1 MRYEER
7 SSNPMAAKLGVVAV
21 AVLAIAGIAYFMMKD
36 EPSNKLRDL
45 PATVPPVVVEAPKVA
60 EKPAYSEPMRP
71 DRPEPLPAL
80 NQSDV
85 AVVAALQGLNIDGLL
100 QMVIPEE
107 ILRKFVRAVDAVE
120 EGKLINEYR
129 PVVSPK
135 GALLVD
141 SYRATV
147 AGSELGTT
155 AEVEQFRMSAKNYK
169 RYDTYAAMMQL
180 LDSDA
185 AVATYNRFYP
195 LLSEAYKEMGLNKG
209 NFHSVLIR
217 AIDNIIA
224 APEISGDLN
233 LVRPKVYFEFADPAL
248 EKLPAAHKLMLRMG
262 PENASRVK
270 ASLKSLRSKL
280 VQNQASTQ
288 H

>member
-7 SSNPMAAKLGVVAV
+7 SSTMATKLSVVAV
-21 AVLAIAGIAYFMMKD
+21 AVLAIAGIAYFMMK
-36 EPSNKLRDL
+36 EKPATNLRDL
-45 PATVPPVVVEAPKVA
+45 PATIPPAVVETPKAA
-60 EKPAYSEPMRP
+60 EKPAYAEPIRP
-71 DRPEPLPAL
+71 ARPEPLPAL

-107 ILRKFVRAVDAVE
+107 VLRKFVRAVDAVE

-141 SYRATV
+141 SFRTTV

-155 AEVEQFRMSAKNYK
+155 EEVEQFRMSAKNYK
-169 RYDTYAAMMQL
+169 RYDAYATILTL

-185 AVATYNRFYP
+185 TVATYNRFYP

-224 APEISGDLN
+224 APVISGDLN

-248 EKLPAAHKLMLRMG
+248 EKLPAAQKLMLRMG
-262 PENASRVK
+262 PENAGRVK

-280 VQNQASTQ
+280 VQNQAEVQ

>member
-1 MRYEER
+1 MSYEER
-7 SSNPMAAKLGVVAV
+7 RPNSGAAKLGVVVA
-21 AVLAIAGIAYFMMKD
+21 AVLAIAGIAYFMMKED
-36 EPSNKLRDL
+36 APAKLREL
-45 PATVPPVVVEAPKVA
+45 PALEQPVVIEAPKVA
-60 EKPAYSEPMRP
+60 EKPAYTEPAVAA
-71 DRPEPLPAL
+71 RPEPLPAL

-85 AVVAALQGLNIDGLL
+85 AVVAALQGLNVDGLL

-129 PVVSPK
+129 PIVSPK

-141 SYRATV
+141 SFRTTV

-155 AEVEQFRMSAKNYK
+155 TEVEQFRMSEKNYK
-169 RYDTYAAMMQL
+169 RYDTYASMLVL

-195 LLSEAYKEMGLNKG
+195 LLSEAYKEMGLTKG

-217 AIDNIIA
+217 AIDSIIA
-224 APEISGDLN
+224 APEVSGDLN

-248 EKLPAAHKLMLRMG
+248 EKLPATHKLMLRMG

-270 ASLKSLRSKL
+270 SSMKSLRAKL
-280 VQNQASTQ
+280 VQQQAS
-288 H
+288 

>member
-7 SSNPMAAKLGVVAV
+7 RPNSTAAKSGVVVV
-21 AVLAIAGIAYFMMKD
+21 AVLAIAGIAYFMMK
-36 EPSNKLRDL
+36 EEAPAKLREL
-45 PATVPPVVVEAPKVA
+45 PAPPPPLVVEAPKVP
-60 EKPAYSEPMRP
+60 EKPAYAEPAP
-71 DRPEPLPAL
+71 AARPEPLPAL

-129 PVVSPK
+129 PIVSPK

-141 SYRATV
+141 SFRATV

-169 RYDTYAAMMQL
+169 RYDTYASMIVL

-185 AVATYNRFYP
+185 TVAMYNRFYP
-195 LLSEAYKEMGLNKG
+195 LLSEAYKEMGLTKG
-209 NFHSVLIR
+209 NFHSVFIR

-224 APEISGDLN
+224 APEVSGDLN

-248 EKLPAAHKLMLRMG
+248 EKLPATHKLMLRMG
-262 PENASRVK
+262 PENANRVK
-270 ASLKSLRSKL
+270 SSMKNLRAKL
-280 VQNQASTQ
+280 IQKQATEQ

>member
-7 SSNPMAAKLGVVAV
+7 RPNSGAAKLGVVVV
-21 AVLAIAGIAYFMMKD
+21 AVLAIAGVAYFMMK
-36 EPSNKLRDL
+36 EEAPAKLREL
-45 PATVPPVVVEAPKVA
+45 PALEQPVVIEAPKVA
-60 EKPAYSEPMRP
+60 EKPTYAEPP
-71 DRPEPLPAL
+71 AAARPEPLPAL

-85 AVVAALQGLNIDGLL
+85 AVVAALQGLNVDGLL

-129 PVVSPK
+129 PIVSPK

-141 SYRATV
+141 SFRATV

-155 AEVEQFRMSAKNYK
+155 TEVEQFRMSTKNYK
-169 RYDTYAAMMQL
+169 RYDNYASMLVL

-185 AVATYNRFYP
+185 TVATYNRFYP
-195 LLSEAYKEMGLNKG
+195 LLSEAYKEMGLTKG

-224 APEISGDLN
+224 APEVSGDLN

-248 EKLPAAHKLMLRMG
+248 EKLPAIHKLMLRMG

-270 ASLKSLRSKL
+270 SSMKSLRAKL
-280 VQNQASTQ
+280 IQKQAS
-288 H
+288 